1 MYMNENTF
9 NDNVK
14 NNNRLPRMRTITKA
28 YAEIKALDPD
38 TDLTQRALRR
48 MVANDEIPTTR
59 IGNKHLI
66 NLDLLLDFLSCG
78 YYNKADTCT
87 SSVS

>member
-1 MYMNENTF
+1 MNENIF

-48 MVANDEIPTTR
+48 MVANDEIPTTK

-66 NLDLLLDFLSCG
+66 NLDLLIAKLSGDC
-78 YYNKADTCT
+78 YNDNAIC
-87 SSVS
+87 VS